1 MDAHY
6 HQVMKKRE
14 EAAESGSRLYFAY
27 STILDMEAF
36 KEWAEQ
42 HSYQFFKLPPGKVA
56 KVLDHDLVF
65 DFSSRWW
72 GGLVA
77 GLADKKGAEVYG
89 MLFEIPN
96 KDWPIVQ
103 HKEGFITQMCVEKQV
118 KVQILDS
125 TGGGAPQEIMATAF
139 VTNPQRAQ
147 TQGEISKNFIHAI
160 IQGAKAS
167 KLPANYV
174 QRLEAYLK

>member
-14 EAAESGSRLYFAY
+14 EAQATGTRLYFAY

-42 HSYQFFKLPPGKVA
+42 HSYQFFKLPAGQVA

-65 DFSSRWW
+65 DFASRWW

-77 GLADKKGAEVYG
+77 GLTEKNGAEVYG

-96 KDWPIVQ
+96 KDWPVVQ
-103 HKEGFITQMCVEKQV
+103 HKEGFITQMCIEKEV
-118 KVQILDS
+118 KVQILDAAGNATS
-125 TGGGAPQEIMATAF
+125 QQVTATAF

-167 KLPANYV
+167 RLPSSYIQKL
-174 QRLEAYLK
+174 EGYLK